1 VAIVFTGP
9 FKYEQAN
16 RTAIRALGAV
26 LDTRLRETLR
36 EALSGTYGVSA
47 SPSSWKVPVER
58 YTFSISWG
66 CDPKRNEELAKA
78 VLAEIAALQT
88 NGPTE
93 KQVNDVREAFLRDFE
108 TNSKQ
113 NSYVLAQVYQRYL
126 NGEDVNGWF
135 RLPEEYK
142 KIDAAMIHE
151 AARQYLRV
159 DNYVQVTL
167 LPEK

>member
-1 VAIVFTGP
+1 
-9 FKYEQAN
+9 
-16 RTAIRALGAV
+16 
-26 LDTRLRETLR
+26 
-36 EALSGTYGVSA
+36 
-47 SPSSWKVPVER
+47 VER
-58 YTFSISWG
+58 YAFSISWG
-66 CDPKRNEELAKA
+66 CDPKRTEELAKA
-78 VLAEIAALQT
+78 VFAEIAALQT
-88 NGPTE
+88 NGPDE

-108 TNSKQ
+108 NQLETERLR
-113 NSYVLAQVYQRYL
+113 VGAVYQRYL

-151 AARQYLRV
+151 AARQYLKV